1 MTASEKEGSR
11 HILAT
16 ISTPSTVVTSSSD
29 FHPYTHPYASVI
41 SPLHLSSPQSSTK
54 FTHNLLHQ
62 VIDDKAAIHGESFLP
77 KTSKQQHRF
86 HPSITLKNSGSVA
99 RDHLAS
105 ERTFLAY
112 IRTSLALSSAG
123 VGRSKRVVSRLAL
136 IFIVFKALVQLL
148 GLSQTSSRIANERV
162 FLIHK
167 ITHPLGA
174 ALVLLGIIVLVFG
187 LSRTFSDRTCL
198 NCITFRNGALLY
210 YPDGSL
216 KRNVPRHSFCN
227 CCCRFC
233 SGYYSHRNIWN
244 FIGHPIAS
252 DIEV

>member
-1 MTASEKEGSR
+1 MTASQKEGSR

-29 FHPYTHPYASVI
+29 FHPYTHAYASVNP
-41 SPLHLSSPQSSTK
+41 PLHLSSPQSSTK

-62 VIDDKAAIHGESFLP
+62 VTDDKTTTRGESFLP
-77 KTSKQQHRF
+77 KTSKQRHRF
-86 HPSITLKNSGSVA
+86 NPSITLKNSGSVA

-123 VGRSKRVVSRLAL
+123 IGRFKRVVSRLAL

-148 GLSQTSSRIANERV
+148 GLSQTSSHIANERV
-162 FLIHK
+162 FVIHK

-198 NCITFRNGALLY
+198 NCITFRNGALLF

-233 SGYYSHRNIWN
+233 SGYYSHRDIWS
-244 FIGHPIAS
+244 FIGHPIK
-252 DIEV
+252 